1 MDSIEASLK
10 KRRSGYMKFQA
21 KQFMRSGVIHVRA
34 KVEEIFPLLCP
45 KREEEW
51 IPGWECETIWSK
63 SGYNEEGAV
72 FRTTKPYG
80 TELYWMTLQYD
91 IAGKTVDFLI
101 TAPRLY
107 MFRFTIRLHEDRS
120 GLLNIS
126 FTQVFTSNSEEGNV
140 LLNRY
145 QGEDYDARLK
155 SLEGFMNSYLEVN
168 RKKS

>member
-1 MDSIEASLK
+1 
-10 KRRSGYMKFQA
+10 MKFQA
-21 KQFMRSGVIHVRA
+21 ARFMRNGVVHARG
-34 KVEEIFPLLCP
+34 EIEDVFPLLCP

-72 FRTTKPYG
+72 FRTIKPYG

-91 IAGKTVDFLI
+91 IGSKTVDFLI

-107 MFRFTIRLHEDRS
+107 MFRFTIDIHAERV

-126 FTQVFTSNSEEGNV
+126 FTQVFTSISEEGNAF
-140 LLNRY
+140 LRRY
-145 QGEDYDARLK
+145 QDEDYEARLK